1 MAHPRKQRVN
11 ASDRLVSEIADGG
24 MEVFILLQ
32 DDILPLE
39 VFALLGDRKADF
51 LLKASDLLIKSTK
64 QTPVRKRPKCLCCA
78 TRIRKTYAAMV
89 IAIPVHIHPTKS
101 VGMFL
106 CDTCGVGLDRS
117 RLADKAL
124 IGLFAAWP
132 GTQEIPRPTYPDGGR
147 A

>member
-11 ASDRLVSEIADGG
+11 ASDRLISEMADGG

-32 DDILPLE
+32 EDIFPLE
-39 VFALLGDRKADF
+39 ALALLGDRKADF
-51 LLKASDLLIKSTK
+51 LLEAGDLLIKSTK
-64 QTPVRKRPKCLCCA
+64 QTPFRKRPKCLCCT
-78 TRIRKTYAAMV
+78 TRIRKSYAAMV

-106 CDTCGVGLDRS
+106 CDACGAGLDRS
-117 RLADKAL
+117 GLADKARV
-124 IGLFAAWP
+124 GLFAAWP
-132 GTQEIPRPTYPDGGR
+132 GTQEIPRPTHPDGGR